1 MSNGKRIESLNK
13 LEVLSVSS
21 NMLEGVISEA
31 QLSNFPK
38 LYLLDLSYDSFT
50 LNISFD
56 WVPPF
61 QLDLLYLTSCKLGPD
76 FPNWIKTQRNLY
88 LLDVSSNEI
97 SNTIPTWFW
106 DTPFTLQF
114 LNLSS
119 NQIKGRLPNISTNK
133 FGSHTLLD
141 LSSNRF
147 EGPLPI
153 ISSNLTSLN
162 LSKNKFSGLNSF
174 LCLITGGMLRHLDLS
189 SNHLSEE
196 ISDCFKHWQEL

>member
-1 MSNGKRIESLNK
+1 
-13 LEVLSVSS
+13 
-21 NMLEGVISEA
+21 MLEGVISEA

-38 LYLLDLSYDSFT
+38 LYYLDLSYNSFT

-61 QLDLLYLTSCKLGPD
+61 QLDGLYLRSCKLGPD
-76 FPNWIKTQRNLY
+76 FPNWIKTQRNLSV
-88 LLDVSSNEI
+88 LDVSCNEI

-106 DTPFTLQF
+106 DTPSTLQY
-114 LNLSS
+114 LNLSY

-133 FGSHTLLD
+133 FRSLKLLD

-153 ISSNLTSLN
+153 ISSNLTSLRVG
-162 LSKNKFSGLNSF
+162 LAPRFERGIARYEMKSQKSGRLA
-174 LCLITGGMLRHLDLS
+174 
-189 SNHLSEE
+189 
-196 ISDCFKHWQEL
+196 